1 MNSLQLVKY
10 DMYSIIKSP
19 LTYLAL
25 LLTIAPL
32 IGFTVLF
39 VQQSDEMNGNILLS
53 AGSWFFSLMGLLFV
67 IKTIT
72 RDISQGTLQLYMN
85 KKSNRVGYIIAKVI
99 SIILIAL
106 IVTAILTAFVL
117 IVQGIVDGENVKTEK
132 FFDLLWFFIL
142 FHLFYG
148 LLLYLFALI
157 VPKTALIFTLGI
169 FLVLIVPF
177 AEPFLPM
184 IPKIGDNIQDSLKY
198 VPFSYLT
205 SKTTSSDY
213 TFTHWQWFITVGS
226 IVVLFIINLFYVTKK
241 DI

>member
-1 MNSLQLVKY
+1 

>member
-39 VQQSDEMNGNILLS
+39 VQQSDEMNGNTLLS
-53 AGSWFFSLMGLLFV
+53 IGSWFFSIMGLLFV

-72 RDISQGTLQLYMN
+72 RDISQGTIQLYMN
-85 KKSNRVGYIIAKVI
+85 KTSSRIGYVIAKVI
-99 SIILIAL
+99 SIILIAIL
-106 IVTAILTAFVL
+106 ITAVLVGFVL
-117 IVQGIVDGENVKTEK
+117 IVQGVVDGKNITTSKAFE
-132 FFDLLWFFIL
+132 LLWFFL
-142 FHLFYG
+142 MFHLFFG
-148 LLLYLFALI
+148 LLLYLFSLI

-198 VPFSYLT
+198 IPFSYLT
-205 SKTTSSDY
+205 SKTTSGDY
-213 TFTHWQWFITVGS
+213 TFTNWQWFITSAS
-226 IVVLFIINLFYVTKK
+226 IVILFIVNIFYVSKK

>member
-106 IVTAILTAFVL
+106 IVTTILTAFVL

-213 TFTHWQWFITVGS
+213 TFTHWQWFITVAS